1 MQLGERQMSYEG
13 DGGEVSAIYRPTADV
28 PALVSPTGS
37 MTFVAPG
44 SVTKGQFGLFRRDM
58 EARAGGPDPHFHR
71 TFSESFYILY
81 GTVALYGGE
90 GWIEATAGDFLYVP
104 EGGVHAFSNPSN
116 EPAAMLILF
125 SPGAPR
131 ERYFEALA
139 EIRQSGRKLSAQEW
153 TELYAEHDQYM
164 VEPAGGTP

>member
-1 MQLGERQMSYEG
+1 MSYEG

-81 GTVALYGGE
+81 GTVALYGG
-90 GWIEATAGDFLYVP
+90 
-104 EGGVHAFSNPSN
+104 VHAFSNPSD

-125 SPGAPR
+125 SPGAPG

-139 EIRQSGRKLSAQEW
+139 EIGQSGRKLSAQEW